1 MSEIAQ
7 VPKEAIGVVLEDAT
21 AEDWYVGGT
30 TVAELKRTGKSCAA
44 RTAVSKST
52 TRRFSPWSTRP
63 SASSNCRHSMA
74 NLDRQ
79 QPVFI
84 GRSGTDTHSAPRPP
98 SALLMMVECRPSA
111 VAHTGQ
117 LPRQL
122 KIIAAIFAAA
132 GHREV
137 LTRLGLEHSRRTER
151 RRVIWRIGQAKP
163 QADPGVSQAPP
174 LSLKAARFSANHRA
188 GALLL
193 DVRPRLHAHHG
204 QP

>member
-52 TRRFSPWSTRP
+52 TRPFSPWSTRP

-79 QPVFI
+79 QSVWSRWSANLREKAI
-84 GRSGTDTHSAPRPP
+84 GTDCKSVDNATVHETH
-98 SALLMMVECRPSA
+98 
-111 VAHTGQ
+111 T
-117 LPRQL
+117 
-122 KIIAAIFAAA
+122 
-132 GHREV
+132 
-137 LTRLGLEHSRRTER
+137 
-151 RRVIWRIGQAKP
+151 
-163 QADPGVSQAPP
+163 
-174 LSLKAARFSANHRA
+174 
-188 GALLL
+188 
-193 DVRPRLHAHHG
+193 
-204 QP
+204 